1 MSNQELIE
9 YLTDNSGEYNK
20 RINRKYL
27 ETHDLN
33 ILHILYN
40 VYDDLSEETPVYEIY
55 YRLKNNLKKRPV
67 CIICGKPV
75 KYTSGHYA
83 KFCSKECQYSD
94 LGKKITKEIKIKSNL
109 EKYGVEHTSQL
120 KEVTDKRT
128 KSRADHVNEIQQHVR
143 ESLYKKYGAYDV
155 MHIPHILQKIK
166 NTNLKK
172 FGVEF
177 PLQQLKKE
185 NSEIYQKISQTCI
198 NKFGVDSPLKNK
210 EVREKIKQTNI
221 QKYGVD
227 NLFKSN
233 IIKEKIKQTNIQK
246 YGVDNLFKNDIIKEK
261 IKQTNIQKYGV
272 DYLFKSNIIK
282 EKIKQ
287 TNIQKYGVDNP
298 LKNKEIREKI
308 KQTNIQKYGV
318 DNPLKNKEIWKKS
331 QDNRQI
337 SSKSKL
343 ENNFLNYLK
352 LKYESDDIITQ
363 YKSKE
368 YPYYCDFYIKSIN
381 LYIEIQGHWTHN
393 DHPFD
398 INNLNDQLI
407 MNKWRTKSLSDKYYK
422 NALNTWTIKD
432 VEKRNTAIQNNLNY
446 LEIFGKTDL
455 NKYIDI
461 FENYIKNMENN
472 NT

>member
-40 VYDDLSEETPVYEIY
+40 VYDDLSEKTPVYEIY

-198 NKFGVDSPLKNK
+198 NKFDVDSPLKNK
-210 EVREKIKQTNI
+210 EVR
-221 QKYGVD
+221 
-227 NLFKSN
+227 
-233 IIKEKIKQTNIQK
+233 EKIKQTNIQK

-298 LKNKEIREKI
+298 LKNKEI
-308 KQTNIQKYGV
+308 
-318 DNPLKNKEIWKKS
+318 WKKS

-352 LKYESDDIITQ
+352 LKYEPDDIITQ

-407 MNKWRTKSLSDKYYK
+407 MDIWRTKSLSDKYYK

>member
-40 VYDDLSEETPVYEIY
+40 VYDDLSEKTPVYEIY

-128 KSRADHVNEIQQHVR
+128 KSRADHVNKIQQHVR

-166 NTNLKK
+166 DTNLKK

-198 NKFGVDSPLKNK
+198 NKFDVDSPLKNK
-210 EVREKIKQTNI
+210 EVR
-221 QKYGVD
+221 
-227 NLFKSN
+227 
-233 IIKEKIKQTNIQK
+233 
-246 YGVDNLFKNDIIKEK
+246 
-261 IKQTNIQKYGV
+261 
-272 DYLFKSNIIK
+272 

-398 INNLNDQLI
+398 INNLNDQQI
-407 MNKWRTKSLSDKYYK
+407 MNIWRTKSLSDKYYK

-472 NT
+472 T

>member
-40 VYDDLSEETPVYEIY
+40 VYDDLSEKTPVYEIY

-221 QKYGVD
+221 Q
-227 NLFKSN
+227 
-233 IIKEKIKQTNIQK
+233 
-246 YGVDNLFKNDIIKEK
+246 
-261 IKQTNIQKYGV
+261 
-272 DYLFKSNIIK
+272 
-282 EKIKQ
+282 
-287 TNIQKYGVDNP
+287 
-298 LKNKEIREKI
+298 R
-308 KQTNIQKYGV
+308 YGV

-398 INNLNDQLI
+398 INNLNDQQI
-407 MNKWRTKSLSDKYYK
+407 MNIWRTKSLSDKYYK

-472 NT
+472 T

>member
-40 VYDDLSEETPVYEIY
+40 VYDDLSEKTPVYEIY

-128 KSRADHVNEIQQHVR
+128 KSRADHVNKIQQHVR

-166 NTNLKK
+166 DTNLKK

-198 NKFGVDSPLKNK
+198 NKFDVDSPLKNK
-210 EVREKIKQTNI
+210 EVR
-221 QKYGVD
+221 
-227 NLFKSN
+227 
-233 IIKEKIKQTNIQK
+233 
-246 YGVDNLFKNDIIKEK
+246 
-261 IKQTNIQKYGV
+261 
-272 DYLFKSNIIK
+272 

-472 NT
+472 T

>member
-40 VYDDLSEETPVYEIY
+40 VYDDLSEKTPVYEIY

-210 EVREKIKQTNI
+210 EIR
-221 QKYGVD
+221 
-227 NLFKSN
+227 
-233 IIKEKIKQTNIQK
+233 EKIKQTNIQK

-407 MNKWRTKSLSDKYYK
+407 MDIWRTKSLSDKYYK

-455 NKYIDI
+455 NKCIDI

>member
-1 MSNQELIE
+1 MSNQELIK

-227 NLFKSN
+227 NLFK
-233 IIKEKIKQTNIQK
+233 
-246 YGVDNLFKNDIIKEK
+246 NDIIKEK
-261 IKQTNIQKYGV
+261 IKQTNM
-272 DYLFKSNIIK
+272 
-282 EKIKQ
+282 
-287 TNIQKYGVDNP
+287 QKYGVDNP

-352 LKYESDDIITQ
+352 LKYEPDDIITQ

-398 INNLNDQLI
+398 INNLNDQQI
-407 MNKWRTKSLSDKYYK
+407 MNIWRTKSLSDKYYK

-455 NKYIDI
+455 NKCIDI

>member
-40 VYDDLSEETPVYEIY
+40 VYDDLSEKTPVYEIY

-227 NLFKSN
+227 NLFK
-233 IIKEKIKQTNIQK
+233 
-246 YGVDNLFKNDIIKEK
+246 NDIIK
-261 IKQTNIQKYGV
+261 
-272 DYLFKSNIIK
+272 
-282 EKIKQ
+282 
-287 TNIQKYGVDNP
+287 
-298 LKNKEIREKI
+298 EKI

-407 MNKWRTKSLSDKYYK
+407 MDIWRTKSLSDKYYK

-472 NT
+472 T

>member
-40 VYDDLSEETPVYEIY
+40 VYDDLSEKTPVYEIY

-198 NKFGVDSPLKNK
+198 NKFDVDSPLKNK

-227 NLFKSN
+227 S
-233 IIKEKIKQTNIQK
+233 
-246 YGVDNLFKNDIIKEK
+246 
-261 IKQTNIQKYGV
+261 
-272 DYLFKSNIIK
+272 
-282 EKIKQ
+282 
-287 TNIQKYGVDNP
+287 P

-472 NT
+472 T

>member
-40 VYDDLSEETPVYEIY
+40 VYDDLSEKTPVYEIY

-185 NSEIYQKISQTCI
+185 NNEIYQKISQTCI

-210 EVREKIKQTNI
+210 EVR
-221 QKYGVD
+221 
-227 NLFKSN
+227 
-233 IIKEKIKQTNIQK
+233 EKIKQTNIQK